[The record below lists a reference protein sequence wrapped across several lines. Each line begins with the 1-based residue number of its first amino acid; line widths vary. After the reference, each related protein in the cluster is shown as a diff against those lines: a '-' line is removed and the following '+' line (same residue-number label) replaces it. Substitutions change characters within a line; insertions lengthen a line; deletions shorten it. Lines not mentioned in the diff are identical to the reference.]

1 MPRATPIGLPQ
12 PTALALLLAACTAQP
27 PAPVPQPGPAP
38 APAQPVA
45 VAQPVAQPVAV
56 TQPPRPGAL
65 IEVHGRVLAWG
76 GTPIAGATI
85 TTAKE
90 ENDASARD
98 PETRSDADGRFSLQ
112 VRSGGLVAL
121 EARAPG
127 HAPGLDEGPAPGH
140 AFELWLAPES
150 TLGGTVTRDG
160 APVAGASVLA
170 ERSGGL
176 SPVTAE
182 AVTDATGA
190 YRLTGLDPGSYSL
203 RALTDDA
210 AGAPSTAVTLGLD
223 EDRNGLDINLT
234 PALRITGQILGGDAP
249 CKAGSLSLLDESRGN
264 RLNFPTG
271 PEGQVNARG
280 LLPGEY
286 QLSVTCTGFLPAAAS
301 LVRVVDRALLDQR
314 WTLAP
319 GLALRGRVLAA
330 DGTPATRLHV
340 YATAERDP
348 ADPKLFSYAETEPDA
363 DGRFELTGLVPGPYR
378 VTIAADHGDARAVP
392 QEPLHVV
399 LAADTPELTLTMP
412 VTGELRGVL
421 RDAGGHAIDRA
432 MVMLAGSA
440 DAQHVL
446 AGDDGSFLF
455 PAVAPRDYHL
465 IARRNSQRLAGATLD
480 GQPVT
485 ITAGGLT
492 TTTAIV
498 AAPDQRLTGLVRDAA
513 SAPVAGAF
521 VVLRSRS
528 QQLLAPPVE
537 TDAAGRFTV
546 PALAPGKYRVRAYRR
561 GGGEALTDAVE
572 AGSDLTLTLAA
583 P

>member
-1 MPRATPIGLPQ
+1 MKFIDLF
-12 PTALALLLAACTAQP
+12 
-27 PAPVPQPGPAP
+27 
-38 APAQPVA
+38 
-45 VAQPVAQPVAV
+45 
-56 TQPPRPGAL
+56 
-65 IEVHGRVLAWG
+65 
-76 GTPIAGATI
+76 AGC
-85 TTAKE
+85 
-90 ENDASARD
+90 
-98 PETRSDADGRFSLQ
+98 
-112 VRSGGLVAL
+112 
-121 EARAPG
+121 
-127 HAPGLDEGPAPGH
+127 
-140 AFELWLAPES
+140 
-150 TLGGTVTRDG
+150 
-160 APVAGASVLA
+160 
-170 ERSGGL
+170 GGL
-176 SPVTAE
+176 S
-182 AVTDATGA
+182 
-190 YRLTGLDPGSYSL
+190 
-203 RALTDDA
+203 
-210 AGAPSTAVTLGLD
+210 LGLC
-223 EDRNGLDINLT
+223 
-234 PALRITGQILGGDAP
+234 Q
-249 CKAGSLSLLDESRGN
+249 AGMEGVFAVERDTMAFRTFASNFLSPESRAPFQWPSW
-264 RLNFPTG
+264 LQQKAWAID
-271 PEGQVNARG
+271 E
-280 LLPGEY
+280 LLSTHKAE
-286 QLSVTCTGFLPAAAS
+286 L
-301 LVRVVDRALLDQR
+301 
-314 WTLAP
+314 
-319 GLALRGRVLAA
+319 LALRGRVLAA

-348 ADPKLFSYAETEPDA
+348 ADPKLFSYAEAEPDA

-546 PALAPGKYRVRAYRR
+546 AALAPGKYRVRAYRR